1 MVLEKISRDLQEIW
15 TLVEEWQ
22 NTGICELEK
31 DLVLDKLKTIYEQI
45 KFAPVQKSEKEVA
58 EMPLIDLEA
67 VAEDTPQPEVA
78 PSPTIPEMP
87 KETKDDVSEP
97 SERPEMSFRGRVDRK
112 VILSLYD
119 DDGHTESSEGLG
131 PVSEVHVSEEVSG
144 SQTGTKDEV
153 EENLEKSDADIV
165 DLGTVNAK
173 PAENLNS
180 PVEEPVATPASS
192 SISTE
197 NIPGKPS
204 VLEQHT
210 TVLGEVINAGEE
222 TIGEVYAKQ
231 NHTADVASRIVANNG
246 VSLRKS
252 IGINDKFLLA
262 RDLFGGDMAAYER
275 MISELETY
283 TDLNDALIYIHDHY
297 NWNPNSDG
305 VKFLMEL
312 LTRKLS

>member
-1 MVLEKISRDLQEIW
+1 MFANNEIG
-15 TLVEEWQ
+15 TVQ
-22 NTGICELEK
+22 PI
-31 DLVLDKLKTIYEQI
+31 EQI
-45 KFAPVQKSEKEVA
+45 GLIARKYNIIFHTDAVQAIGQFKIDVQRYNIDLLSISAHKFYGPKGVGALYVRQGVRIEK
-58 EMPLIDLEA
+58 LIDGG
-67 VAEDTPQPEVA
+67 TQ
-78 PSPTIPEMP
+78 
-87 KETKDDVSEP
+87 
-97 SERPEMSFRGRVDRK
+97 
-112 VILSLYD
+112 
-119 DDGHTESSEGLG
+119 EGDLR
-131 PVSEVHVSEEVSG
+131 SG
-144 SQTGTKDEV
+144 
-153 EENLEKSDADIV
+153 
-165 DLGTVNAK
+165 
-173 PAENLNS
+173 
-180 PVEEPVATPASS
+180 
-192 SISTE
+192 TE